1 MATRTTS
8 TRARSTGTRSAA
20 KNNGTKT
27 TTTARKRAA
36 AKTAQPTQG
45 ETLTR
50 EAQKV
55 VRSVRTRASRAA
67 KKVPTDRTSLSIAA
81 GVIAGLVAAGVAIF
95 MNRDR
100 VREVINDGTDKLRKA
115 TDDLSRKAH
124 DRIDE
129 ARDNIGKLR
138 QRADASNGNGAD
150 TAAAMH

>member
-20 KNNGTKT
+20 KNEGTRT
-27 TTTARKRAA
+27 ATTARKRAA
-36 AKTAQPTQG
+36 AKTAQPMQG

-81 GVIAGLVAAGVAIF
+81 GVIAGLVAAGVALF

-138 QRADASNGNGAD
+138 QRAEASTGNGAD
-150 TAAAMH
+150 TTAAMH

>member
-8 TRARSTGTRSAA
+8 TRTRSTGTRSAA

-27 TTTARKRAA
+27 ATTARKRAA
-36 AKTAQPTQG
+36 AKTAQPTQA
-45 ETLTR
+45 ENLSR

-81 GVIAGLVAAGVAIF
+81 GVIAGLVAAGVALF

-138 QRADASNGNGAD
+138 HRAEASTGNGAD
-150 TAAAMH
+150 TASAMH

>member
-27 TTTARKRAA
+27 TTTARKLAA
-36 AKTAQPTQG
+36 AKTEQPTQG

-138 QRADASNGNGAD
+138 QRTDASNGNGAD

>member
-124 DRIDE
+124 DRIDG

>member
-8 TRARSTGTRSAA
+8 TRTRSTGTRSAA

-27 TTTARKRAA
+27 ATTARKRAA
-36 AKTAQPTQG
+36 AKTAQPTQA
-45 ETLTR
+45 ESLSR

-81 GVIAGLVAAGVAIF
+81 GVIAGLVAAGVALF

-138 QRADASNGNGAD
+138 QRPEASTGNGAD
-150 TAAAMH
+150 TASAMH